1 MTNSLALWRTV
12 VRNILA
18 FSPSCAISQTVRS
31 ANVKD
36 LRASVRLFV
45 ESQRALYTHEL
56 EHRRSTREVVPRQM
70 QKRFDFGHPMVAM
83 TMVEGTSYVAFV
95 DIRADVHL
103 ADLSTGDV
111 VCTWKHD
118 HRLGIER
125 AIGRVGKLSLWE
137 SPSHGLVLMVHI
149 WVVR

>member
-12 VRNILA
+12 IRNILA
-18 FSPSCAISQTVRS
+18 FSPSCALSQTVHS
-31 ANVKD
+31 ANVKA

-45 ESQRALYTHEL
+45 ESQRTLDTHEL
-56 EHRRSTREVVPRQM
+56 EHRRSTREIAPSQM
-70 QKRFDFGHPMVAM
+70 QKRFNFGHPMVAM
-83 TMVEGTSYVAFV
+83 TMVEGTSYVAYV

-118 HRLGIER
+118 HRPGIEQ
-125 AIGRVGKLSLWE
+125 AIGPIGKLSLWE